1 MSAGARGPTRRA
13 VLTAG
18 SAAALAALA
27 GCERSARPRY
37 DGGWV
42 GAAFERGHL
51 LRNAVPATKSGAL
64 PEAAAVRRTE
74 VVIVGAGIAGLGAAR
89 ALMQAGIGD
98 FQVLDLEDS
107 AGGNSRGHAM
117 GGMGCPLG
125 AHYLPVPSETATEV
139 VELLDELGLRRTVSG
154 RVQYDERTLCHSP
167 QERLYIHGGWR
178 EGLLPPIEALPA
190 AERAS
195 TLAQYRAF
203 SAAIAEAGRG
213 NAFAIPTARSRWSA
227 AHDALDATTFSSWLD
242 NHGLVAPALRWYLDY
257 CCRDDYGAGSRQVSA
272 WAGIHYFASRH
283 GFHAPGSEDSADA
296 DASRGPADLARR
308 QCLAGEPVGGARG

>member
-125 AHYLPVPSETATEV
+125 AHYLPVPGETATEV

-203 SAAIAEAGRG
+203 SAAIAEAG
-213 NAFAIPTARSRWSA
+213 ARQRLRDS
-227 AHDALDATTFSSWLD
+227 DGALA
-242 NHGLVAPALRWYLDY
+242 LVG
-257 CCRDDYGAGSRQVSA
+257 GAGRARCHDVFQLARQPRPGRAGAALVSRLLLSRRLRRRQP
-272 WAGIHYFASRH
+272 AGLGLGRHPLLREPARLSRA
-283 GFHAPGSEDSADA
+283 GQRGQRRRRCE
-296 DASRGPADLARR
+296 RGPADLARR
-308 QCLAGEPVGGARG
+308 QCLAGEPVGGAPG